1 MEQDRM
7 VKELSK
13 DTIWD
18 LDFGLISDSL
28 QSLFNFCMLF
38 VHLLLVWVVQPPL
51 NSLENVLDVVG
62 EKYDFYVIGFQE
74 APNFSA
80 EALITQA
87 LGDTY
92 WWILLFLL
100 LFLALLQIGCLIA
113 AFHGICL
120 SGCQFCL
127 QRHWVWRFFQAG
139 QSSQPQCSFQEA

>member
-1 MEQDRM
+1 MEQDRK
-7 VKELSK
+7 VKEVSK

-18 LDFGLISDSL
+18 LDIGLIPDSL
-28 QSLFNFCMLF
+28 QSLFNFCLLF
-38 VHLLLVWVVQPPL
+38 VHPLLVWVVQPPL
-51 NSLENVLDVVG
+51 NSLENILDVVG

-92 WWILLFLL
+92 WWILLYLL
-100 LFLALLQIGCLIA
+100 FESVLFLALLQICWLIA

-120 SGCQFCL
+120 CGCRFCL
-127 QRHWVWRFFQAG
+127 QRHWG
-139 QSSQPQCSFQEA
+139 